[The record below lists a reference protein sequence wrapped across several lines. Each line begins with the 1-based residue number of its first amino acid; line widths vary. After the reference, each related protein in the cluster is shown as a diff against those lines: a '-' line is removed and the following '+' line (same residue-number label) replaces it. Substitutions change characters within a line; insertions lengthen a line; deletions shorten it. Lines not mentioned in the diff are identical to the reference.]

1 MTDII
6 IPIITALS
14 PSAFPLVVCFCV
26 CAFLYFKIGRDRKQ
40 TKEERDN
47 INEEFDLRLTLCE
60 HDITFMKEQNQ
71 IFADKLDRILD
82 ELTAIKVELAKKAD
96 MNNK

>member
-1 MTDII
+1 MTELIV
-6 IPIITALS
+6 PIITALS
-14 PSAFPLVVCFCV
+14 PSALPLVVCV
-26 CAFLYFKIGRDRKQ
+26 LGIAYIYWKIQSQRKV
-40 TKEERDN
+40 TKSERDN

-82 ELTAIKVELAKKAD
+82 ELTAIKVELAKKAE
-96 MNNK
+96 K

>member
-1 MTDII
+1 MTDLIL
-6 IPIITALS
+6 PIITALS
-14 PSAFPLVVCFCV
+14 PSAFPLVVCVLGCCFIY
-26 CAFLYFKIGRDRKQ
+26 LKIGKERKQ
-40 TKEERDN
+40 TKTERDN

-82 ELTAIKVELAKKAD
+82 ELTAIKVELAKKAE
-96 MNNK
+96 K

>member
-1 MTDII
+1 MEQ
-6 IPIITALS
+6 IITTVISAISPAAL
-14 PSAFPLVVCFCV
+14 PIVVCVLGCCFIY
-26 CAFLYFKIGRDRKQ
+26 LKIGKDRKQ
-40 TKEERDN
+40 TKVERDN

-82 ELTAIKVELAKKAD
+82 ELTAIKVELAKKAE
-96 MNNK
+96 K